1 MAPSIVRLAPK
12 CATCSTHTHTRTAI
26 TQYPVLFVVYPV
38 LTNHQKCRRQMRIGW
53 TRQPRGAQ
61 CCAAQCTCH
70 APQSNNSDEGAQW
83 WPSEPLTTAT
93 FAGTLRGR
101 SAKERE
107 EEERIL
113 LLVLGF
119 CFGSC
124 WKIICFSFGGKLCS
138 RSRQVQAGVWN
149 WPRTLAQTESSKS
162 CSCTRTRGLVWQL
175 FCFVARAN
183 WQKEKTQ
190 ANPFSRGCREGGG
203 G

>member
-1 MAPSIVRLAPK
+1 
-12 CATCSTHTHTRTAI
+12 
-26 TQYPVLFVVYPV
+26 
-38 LTNHQKCRRQMRIGW
+38 MRIGW

-61 CCAAQCTCH
+61 RSAAQCTCH

-124 WKIICFSFGGKLCS
+124 WKIICFSFGENSAAGPGS
-138 RSRQVQAGVWN
+138 SRQVCGPGQGHL
-149 WPRTLAQTESSKS
+149 PRPRAAAAREASSGS
-162 CSCTRTRGLVWQL
+162 
-175 FCFVARAN
+175 CFVSWRVQIGKKKRRRRILLAGGALAER
-183 WQKEKTQ
+183 
-190 ANPFSRGCREGGG
+190 RRRGGG
-203 G
+203 ATIVVMFFDL

>member
-1 MAPSIVRLAPK
+1 
-12 CATCSTHTHTRTAI
+12 
-26 TQYPVLFVVYPV
+26 
-38 LTNHQKCRRQMRIGW
+38 MRIGW

-113 LLVLGF
+113 LLVFGF
-119 CFGSC
+119 LFRQLLENHLFFF
-124 WKIICFSFGGKLCS
+124 WGKLCS

-149 WPRTLAQTESSKS
+149 WPRTLAQNES
-162 CSCTRTRGLVWQL
+162 CSCTRGLVWQL

-183 WQKEKTQ
+183 WQKEKT
-190 ANPFSRGCREGGG
+190 
-203 G
+203 

>member
-1 MAPSIVRLAPK
+1 
-12 CATCSTHTHTRTAI
+12 
-26 TQYPVLFVVYPV
+26 
-38 LTNHQKCRRQMRIGW
+38 MRIGW

-70 APQSNNSDEGAQW
+70 APQSNNGNEGAQW

-138 RSRQVQAGVWN
+138 RSRQVWQVCGTGQGHL
-149 WPRTLAQTESSKS
+149 PRLRAVRAAAAREREASSGS
-162 CSCTRTRGLVWQL
+162 
-175 FCFVARAN
+175 CFVSWRVQIGKKKRRRRILLAEGEERA
-183 WQKEKTQ
+183 
-190 ANPFSRGCREGGG
+190 GGEGR
-203 G
+203 